1 MTSTP
6 QRRTQDPTHP
16 AAHPADASPAPGAHV
31 PGAPPR
37 TVKVAPP
44 PALHAQPSP
53 GTGVPT
59 VPGGPLADVVRNND
73 HVLQEVRPLPLPSDD
88 EVNKDDSASNIVR
101 QHWALFLR
109 NGREQRKY
117 LRDILR
123 DEGFA
128 RSFLTVLFHVPVSSS
143 AFALY
148 ILLASH
154 LGSVH
159 DAGYAVAA
167 FAGAYAVQVM
177 MGPMLVRAL
186 GLRALLGV
194 TSLLNIA
201 ATANMLVIGW
211 RLTVDPNNVSTLYH
225 ALSCV
230 AMGFTTP
237 PWTPFA
243 LESLYRRNY
252 PHCDERLATAVSWGT
267 TANLLM
273 HPLAA
278 LMIWAG
284 DAYIAPNHE
293 YSGFW
298 ITIGLD
304 ALLFLVVLLAPKLLP
319 DVSRLKTATK
329 KVLMGRPN
337 LQTVVLVIGLVLLG
351 GCVGSVGSGLLGFAL
366 MQGSMN
372 MFMAMVAVGTGS
384 MVLVAFPV
392 ILGGQS
398 INPWHGWLLSG
409 ILLVLGALYLPTSV
423 DTSTI
428 FYALVLCGATQ
439 GVAFAGHELSLSR
452 SLKYVPDAQASFF
465 TRALLGIG
473 MAMGCMWGG
482 YMGDAPYYRNA
493 FMVPVIV
500 ATMYFALGHLYGYLW
515 REEHE
520 EKLAPLEA

>member
-31 PGAPPR
+31 PGVPPR

-273 HPLAA
+273 HPLGA
-278 LMIWAG
+278 LMIWVG

-304 ALLFLVVLLAPKLLP
+304 ALLFLVVLVAPKLLP
-319 DVSRLKTATK
+319 DASRLKTATK
-329 KVLMGRPN
+329 KARMVRPS
-337 LQTVVLVIGLVLLG
+337 LQTAVLVIGLVLLG

-428 FYALVLCGATQ
+428 FYALVLCGATL

>member
-6 QRRTQDPTHP
+6 QRRPQDPTHP

-31 PGAPPR
+31 PGVPPR

-252 PHCDERLATAVSWGT
+252 PHCDERLATAVSWRT

-304 ALLFLVVLLAPKLLP
+304 ALLFLVVLVAPKLLP

-329 KVLMGRPN
+329 KVRMVRPN

-428 FYALVLCGATQ
+428 FYALVLCGATL

>member
-31 PGAPPR
+31 PGVPPR

-304 ALLFLVVLLAPKLLP
+304 ALLFLVVLVAPKLLP

-329 KVLMGRPN
+329 KARMVRPS
-337 LQTVVLVIGLVLLG
+337 LQTAVLVIGLVLLG

-398 INPWHGWLLSG
+398 SNPWHGWLLSG

-428 FYALVLCGATQ
+428 FYALVLCGATL

>member
-31 PGAPPR
+31 PGVPPR

-101 QHWALFLR
+101 QHWALFMR

-252 PHCDERLATAVSWGT
+252 PHCDEWLATAVSWGT

-304 ALLFLVVLLAPKLLP
+304 ALLFLVVLVAPKLLP

-329 KVLMGRPN
+329 KVPMVRPS
-337 LQTVVLVIGLVLLG
+337 LQTAVLVIGLVLLG

-428 FYALVLCGATQ
+428 FYALVLCGATL

>member
-16 AAHPADASPAPGAHV
+16 AAHPTDASPAPGAHV
-31 PGAPPR
+31 PGVPPR

-304 ALLFLVVLLAPKLLP
+304 ALLFLVVLVAPKLLP
-319 DVSRLKTATK
+319 DASRLKTATK
-329 KVLMGRPN
+329 KARMVRPS
-337 LQTVVLVIGLVLLG
+337 LQTAVLVIGLVLLG

-428 FYALVLCGATQ
+428 FYALVLCGATL

>member
-16 AAHPADASPAPGAHV
+16 AAHPTDASPAPGAHV
-31 PGAPPR
+31 PGVPPR

-273 HPLAA
+273 HPLGA
-278 LMIWAG
+278 LMIWVG

-304 ALLFLVVLLAPKLLP
+304 ALLFLVVLVAPKLLP

-329 KVLMGRPN
+329 KARMVRPS
-337 LQTVVLVIGLVLLG
+337 LQTAVLVIGLVLLG

-428 FYALVLCGATQ
+428 FYALVLCGATL

-473 MAMGCMWGG
+473 IAMGCMWGG

>member
-16 AAHPADASPAPGAHV
+16 AAHPTDASPAPGAHV
-31 PGAPPR
+31 PGVPPR

-123 DEGFA
+123 DKGFA

-273 HPLAA
+273 HPLGA
-278 LMIWAG
+278 LMIWVG

-304 ALLFLVVLLAPKLLP
+304 ALLFLVVLVAPKLLP

-329 KVLMGRPN
+329 KARMVRPS
-337 LQTVVLVIGLVLLG
+337 LQTAVLVIGLVLLG

-428 FYALVLCGATQ
+428 FYALVLCGATL

>member
-16 AAHPADASPAPGAHV
+16 AAHPTDASPAPGAHV
-31 PGAPPR
+31 PGVPPR

-304 ALLFLVVLLAPKLLP
+304 ALLFLVVLVAPKLLP

-329 KVLMGRPN
+329 KARMVRPS
-337 LQTVVLVIGLVLLG
+337 LQTAVLVIGLVLLG

-428 FYALVLCGATQ
+428 FYALVLCGATL

-473 MAMGCMWGG
+473 TAMGCMWGG

>member
-31 PGAPPR
+31 PGVPPR

-44 PALHAQPSP
+44 PTLHAQPSP

-273 HPLAA
+273 HPLGA
-278 LMIWAG
+278 LMIWVG

-304 ALLFLVVLLAPKLLP
+304 ALLFLVVLVAPKLLP
-319 DVSRLKTATK
+319 DASRLKTATK
-329 KVLMGRPN
+329 KARMVRPS
-337 LQTVVLVIGLVLLG
+337 LQTAVLVIGLVLLG

-398 INPWHGWLLSG
+398 INPWHCWLLSG

-428 FYALVLCGATQ
+428 FYALVLCGATL

>member
-31 PGAPPR
+31 PGVPPR

-44 PALHAQPSP
+44 PTLHAQPSP

-273 HPLAA
+273 HPLGA
-278 LMIWAG
+278 LMIWVG

-304 ALLFLVVLLAPKLLP
+304 ALLFLVVLVAPKLLP
-319 DVSRLKTATK
+319 DASRLKTATK
-329 KVLMGRPN
+329 KARMVRPS
-337 LQTVVLVIGLVLLG
+337 LQTAVLVIGLVLLG

-428 FYALVLCGATQ
+428 FYALVLCGATL

>member
-16 AAHPADASPAPGAHV
+16 AAHPTDASPAPGAHV
-31 PGAPPR
+31 PGVPPR

-252 PHCDERLATAVSWGT
+252 PHCDEQLATAVSWGT

-273 HPLAA
+273 HPLGA
-278 LMIWAG
+278 LMIWVG

-304 ALLFLVVLLAPKLLP
+304 ALLFLVVLVAPKLLP

-329 KVLMGRPN
+329 KARMVRPS
-337 LQTVVLVIGLVLLG
+337 LQTAVLVIGLVLLG

-428 FYALVLCGATQ
+428 FYALVLCGATL

>member
-31 PGAPPR
+31 PGVPPR

-252 PHCDERLATAVSWGT
+252 PHCDGRLATAVSWGT

-278 LMIWAG
+278 LMIWVG

-304 ALLFLVVLLAPKLLP
+304 ALLFLVVLVAPKLLP

-329 KVLMGRPN
+329 KARMVRPS
-337 LQTVVLVIGLVLLG
+337 LQTAVLVIGLVLLG

-428 FYALVLCGATQ
+428 FYALVLCGATL

-520 EKLAPLEA
+520 EKLTPLEA

>member
-16 AAHPADASPAPGAHV
+16 AAHPTDASPAPGAHV
-31 PGAPPR
+31 PGVPPR

-211 RLTVDPNNVSTLYH
+211 RLMVDPNNVSTLYH

-304 ALLFLVVLLAPKLLP
+304 ALLFLVVLVAPKLLP

-329 KVLMGRPN
+329 KARMVRPS
-337 LQTVVLVIGLVLLG
+337 LQTAVLVIGLVLLG

-428 FYALVLCGATQ
+428 FYALVLCGATL